1 MPTTIEPTM
10 TIQQIIATLR
20 LIIKDWN
27 YWGQSESDSPLKI
40 GRTKSTIDPL
50 KIDAKLRK
58 KAELPVPELRTVTT
72 KTLDETFNPLI
83 ESSYQELKTV
93 FESITDQNYVQIQD
107 LAEPLEYYVQLKN
120 AFLQLTDVSVNYVDA
135 ENDSSVGLIIQ
146 GKSGTET
153 VYATALLTQ
162 T

>member
-1 MPTTIEPTM
+1 MTIE
-10 TIQQIIATLR
+10 QILETLR
-20 LIIKDWN
+20 LIIKDYN

-40 GRTKSTIDPL
+40 TRTKSIIDL
-50 KIDAKLRK
+50 LNVDSKLRK
-58 KAELPVPELRTVTT
+58 KADVPIPDSRTVIS
-72 KTLDETFNPLI
+72 KTLDEAFNPLI
-83 ESSYQELKTV
+83 ENTFNDLKTT
-93 FESITDQNYVQIQD
+93 FENITDGNYVGVQD
-107 LAEPLEYYVQLKN
+107 SIEALEYYVQLKHTF
-120 AFLQLTDVSVNYVDA
+120 AQLTDTSVNYIDA